1 MNDKIKSLEP
11 ELLTPEESKEHA
23 EQERI
28 EIEMQRCCENCESF
42 EESSMQLCDRGHC
55 AKNDCKVWTFNY
67 CEKHHYNWLFLTRL
81 DDFAKD
87 FDEMNEINKT
97 IVKKIFGIEKQKLTY
112 TTKAFQPPAKG

>member
-1 MNDKIKSLEP
+1 MLERFWQGGTVMNDKIKSLEP

-28 EIEMQRCCENCESF
+28 EIEMQRCCEHCESF

-97 IVKKIFGIEKQKLTY
+97 L
-112 TTKAFQPPAKG
+112 